1 MLRGLVFG
9 FEQHCR
15 LFFFLSFIYPFRHFW
30 DPLNGYMHSLVFF
43 FAVIACRSREK
54 KVVRPNCS
62 PRNNQCNW
70 RKITEEK
77 ERQMMSV
84 FPYLG
89 QVQTGTLASV
99 VVVAVHVEDLLA
111 LDRQKTR
118 ENALSQTS
126 AHNNDVVLLILS
138 DCNVGD
144 AKIPWVR
151 LIAHQVFKEQ

>member
-1 MLRGLVFG
+1 MI
-9 FEQHCR
+9 
-15 LFFFLSFIYPFRHFW
+15 S
-30 DPLNGYMHSLVFF
+30 
-43 FAVIACRSREK
+43 
-54 KVVRPNCS
+54 VV
-62 PRNNQCNW
+62 
-70 RKITEEK
+70 
-77 ERQMMSV
+77 
-84 FPYLG
+84 PYLG

-151 LIAHQVFKEQ
+151 LIVHQVFKEQ